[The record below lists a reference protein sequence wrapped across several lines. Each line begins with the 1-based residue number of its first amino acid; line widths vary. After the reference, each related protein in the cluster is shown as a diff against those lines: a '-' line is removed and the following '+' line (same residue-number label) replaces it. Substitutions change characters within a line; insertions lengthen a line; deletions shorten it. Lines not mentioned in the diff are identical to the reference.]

1 MLYLIVSGG
10 PLPDSAAKYIKE
22 ISGQNEDHVIIC
34 CDGGADFLARHDIV
48 PDMVV
53 GDMDS
58 ITPEGLNFISEN
70 NIFTERYPIEKDWT
84 DTEIALGKAGED
96 SQIVLV
102 CPLEGRIDHV
112 IANLGLVLKM
122 KASGRDI
129 KITDGITTCYPLCGE
144 DSAVIDISSFDG
156 PVAVSLIPWNFT
168 EPVKGV
174 TTKGLYYALDDQ
186 DIEAGSSFTFSN
198 KPLDQ
203 TGEIAVFIRAGLL
216 YIVVTIAN

>member
-10 PLPDSAAKYIKE
+10 PLPDPAAKYIKD
-22 ISGQNEDHVIIC
+22 ISAVTEDKVIIC

-129 KITDGITTCYPLCGE
+129 KITDGITTCYPLYGE